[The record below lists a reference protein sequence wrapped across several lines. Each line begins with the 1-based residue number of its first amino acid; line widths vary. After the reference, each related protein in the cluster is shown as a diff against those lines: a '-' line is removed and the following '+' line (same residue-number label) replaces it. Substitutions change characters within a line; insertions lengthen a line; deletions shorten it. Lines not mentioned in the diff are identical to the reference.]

1 MVLWWRLLQNSLQYS
16 DGRVEIVDVPNAFS
30 VGDVVAVTHRRDG
43 GVVVQ
48 RVSPVLVGSIQLES
62 GGISGTFTTV
72 RVKLDITVISKK
84 SYSSITLMC
93 YGSGPLPYAAQITRE
108 GSAIVTETLE
118 TADATKITDTGDVY
132 LILSVNAGTHI
143 IIDNAMYSFDS
154 GSTWN
159 YTADG
164 QCSSGSFVSD
174 HSSGWVKKEDGV
186 TATFASG
193 GIEIV

>member
-1 MVLWWRLLQNSLQYS
+1 MATNTVQYP
-16 DGRVEIVDVPNAFS
+16 DGRQEIINLPKAFS

-48 RVSPVLVGSIQLES
+48 RVSPAEILSGSIQLES
-62 GGISGTFTTV
+62 GGISGAFTTV

-93 YGSGPLPYAAQITRE
+93 YGSGPPPYAAQITRE

-118 TADATKITDTGDVY
+118 TADATKWGDTGDVY

-154 GSTWN
+154 GATWN

-164 QCSSGSFVSD
+164 NCSSGSFVSD
-174 HSSGWVKKEDGV
+174 HDTGWVKTEDGV

>member
-1 MVLWWRLLQNSLQYS
+1 MATNTVQYS
-16 DGRVEIVDVPNAFS
+16 NGRQEVVTIPKAFS
-30 VGDVVAVTHRRDG
+30 PGDVVAVTHRKDG

-48 RVSPVLVGSIQLES
+48 RVSPAEILSGSIQLES

-93 YGSGPLPYAAQITRE
+93 YGSGPPPYAAQITRE

-118 TADATKITDTGDVY
+118 TADTTKWGDTGDLY

-164 QCSSGSFVSD
+164 NCGSGSFVSD
-174 HSSGWVKKEDGV
+174 HSSGWVKTEDGV